1 MVMRIHL
8 KPFALAFPLTLL
20 VAAICPAAASQELER
35 VIAAEPTPAGIA
47 ITVATGG
54 CAKKADFQIASSPVD
69 RWESVHRAAAHE
81 ARPLQRQL
89 SRRPQIA
96 IWLGG
101 AETPRRHS
109 AHAQERGRSGVW
121 LDSSSSGSS
130 SRNTG
135 HGLRPCETPLQRIPA
150 QARLAQASS
159 PPALPQAPQP
169 RLLLLPLLRG
179 LAAYPLMEQKFYP
192 YVAALLELPAR

>member
-20 VAAICPAAASQELER
+20 VAAICPAAVSQELER

-54 CAKKADFQIASSPVD
+54 CAKKDDFQIASSPAGNGKATIELRRTKPD
-69 RWESVHRAAAHE
+69 LCKGNF
-81 ARPLQRQL
+81 PDGLKLQFGW
-89 SRRPQIA
+89 A
-96 IWLGG
+96 G

-130 SRNTG
+130 SRDTG
-135 HGLRPCETPLQRIPA
+135 HGLRSRETPLQRIPA

-179 LAAYPLMEQKFYP
+179 LAARGKSSTPMLRR
-192 YVAALLELPAR
+192 L